1 MNYKAEFFNQQT
13 RAILYWTISRVLNIP
28 LKFLG
33 LPSWLS
39 GKESACN
46 SVKINRKYKLR
57 IKRPR
62 VWERQSYT
70 FSVCVCVCVCVR
82 SRGRNWVVLSCSV
95 VFGLC
100 DAMDCN
106 PTRLLC
112 PWTFPGKTTL
122 EWVAIS
128 SFRGSSQPRDGT
140 LTGRQILYHCTVWA
154 PQSWISHASSMTNS
168 HTSVSGHSDL
178 LSLFHSNFLFF
189 SLLLIINNHCNRLGV
204 CFFICTYS
212 FVLCI

>member
-62 VWERQSYT
+62 VWERLFIYL
-70 FSVCVCVCVCVR
+70 FSVCVCVCVC

-100 DAMDCN
+100 DAVDCN

-140 LTGRQILYHCTVWA
+140 LIGRQILYHCTIWA
-154 PQSWISHASSMTNS
+154 PRSWISHASSIPFTHICVRS
-168 HTSVSGHSDL
+168 LWFIES
-178 LSLFHSNFLFF
+178 LSFKFLFF